1 MKQMS
6 IYLTE
11 KQHQEF
17 KLKSVKEE
25 KSMNS
30 IITDLLVENDY
41 IKEEDNDK

>member
-11 KQHQEF
+11 EQHQQF

-41 IKEEDNDK
+41 IKEEE